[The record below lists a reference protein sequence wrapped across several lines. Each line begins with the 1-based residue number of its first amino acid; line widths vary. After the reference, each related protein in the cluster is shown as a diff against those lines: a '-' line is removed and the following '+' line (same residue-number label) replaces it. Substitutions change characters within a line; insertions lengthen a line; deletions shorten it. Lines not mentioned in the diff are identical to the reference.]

1 MSKKIHIM
9 IGSGIHS
16 IFTNVKK
23 GTRIM
28 INSGDHSTFTTA
40 GKHSYFP
47 RINVISNG
55 KNIFSNETVEEKI
68 EQDKYLKFEEE
79 QEKNASFVKK
89 LQRQFKKR

>member
-55 KNIFSNETVEEKI
+55 KNIFSNETVEEINANVEYTK
-68 EQDKYLKFEEE
+68 E
-79 QEKNASFVKK
+79 EKNASFVKK

>member
-9 IGSGIHS
+9 IGSGEHAT
-16 IFTNVKK
+16 FTNVKK

-47 RINVISNG
+47 IINVISDG
-55 KNIFSNETVEEKI
+55 KNIFYDETNQETNANI
-68 EQDKYLKFEEE
+68 EDVKEEE
-79 QEKNASFVKK
+79 PVSFVKK
-89 LQRQFKKR
+89 LQRKLKKR